1 MPNSIDG
8 VQSQG
13 NFCSDNFKEHFQ
25 QTPVFKK
32 NSVIGQMF
40 CAHKCNNGHSIP
52 FIVGVWLFFLL
63 PTLFQSRTNPY
74 SILSS
79 ATFQLVHTKLYRWPA
94 KPRDANSDIFK
105 RALSTNSVFPKKGLL
120 MVLNLLATD
129 SSPHFS
135 ASGLLTD
142 EAGVEVLGAVAG
154 DEFSKGKLKKS
165 IG

>member
-1 MPNSIDG
+1 M
-8 VQSQG
+8 
-13 NFCSDNFKEHFQ
+13 
-25 QTPVFKK
+25 
-32 NSVIGQMF
+32 GQMF
-40 CAHKCNNGHSIP
+40 CAHKCNNGHSIW
-52 FIVGVWLFFLL
+52 FIVDVWLFFLL

-105 RALSTNSVFPKKGLL
+105 RALSTNSVFPKKGFL

-129 SSPHFS
+129 SSPPFS

-142 EAGVEVLGAVAG
+142 EAWVEVLGAVAG